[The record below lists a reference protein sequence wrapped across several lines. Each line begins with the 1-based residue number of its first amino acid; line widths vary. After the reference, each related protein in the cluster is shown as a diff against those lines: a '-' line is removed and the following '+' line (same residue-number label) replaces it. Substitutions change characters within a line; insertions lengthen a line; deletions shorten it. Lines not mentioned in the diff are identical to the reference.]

1 MWTRK
6 ELKQRG
12 MHCFRLNYWKTVFIA
27 LIASVLVAGFEN
39 AAAAG
44 GGLTFNFTPGSS
56 QVQEN
61 WPDEAG
67 IEPEAN
73 DIVPE
78 AFSADPD
85 SPQESMDELP
95 EEISGFMN
103 EDSGPDTAVLIMIAA
118 AVLIVFLV
126 ILAVAILICVFL
138 VYPLEVGT
146 KRYFVTN
153 LHMPAEV
160 KEVAFG
166 YDHGYKNIV
175 KTLFFRDLYTFLWCL
190 LFIVPGI
197 IKSYEYRMIP
207 YILAEHPE
215 TPVKEAFA
223 QSRALMQGNKWRAFI
238 LDLSFI
244 GWDILSLLTLGLLDI
259 FYVAPYRSMTNAALY
274 EALVYG
280 NRQEETTVWTES

>member
-12 MHCFRLNYWKTVFIA
+12 MQCFRLNYWKTVLIA
-27 LIASVLVAGFEN
+27 LIASVLVGGFES
-39 AAAAG
+39 AAATG
-44 GGLTFNFTPGSS
+44 GGLTISLPSGSH
-56 QVQEN
+56 QAQESGT
-61 WPDEAG
+61 EVSESA
-67 IEPEAN
+67 PEA
-73 DIVPE
+73 DDADPE
-78 AFSADPD
+78 ALSPD
-85 SPQESMDELP
+85 SPQGSIDELP
-95 EEISGFMN
+95 EEISSFRD
-103 EDSGPDTAVLIMIAA
+103 EESGPDMAAVIIIAA
-118 AVLIVFLV
+118 VGLTVFLV
-126 ILAVAILICVFL
+126 MLAVAILICVFL

-190 LFIVPGI
+190 LFIAPGI

-215 TPVKEAFA
+215 TSRQEAFA
-223 QSRALMQGNKWRAFI
+223 QSRALMKGHKWKAFI

-244 GWDILSLLTLGLLDI
+244 GWDILSVFTLGLLDI

-280 NRQEETTVWTES
+280 NRQEETKVWTES